1 MEQRRLLES
10 KDLEIEDLQKRYLE
24 LERMY
29 RELEESRFL
38 SGKRISGQW
47 SRGGLDGE
55 GEAENPG
62 ENEILKKKIVEQE
75 KLIFALRVTNGIVGD
90 LSYIEIESGP

>member
-10 KDLEIEDLQKRYLE
+10 KDLEIEDLRRRYLE

-29 RELEESRFL
+29 KELEESRFL

-47 SRGGLDGE
+47 SRGGIDGE
-55 GEAENPG
+55 GETENLESKREEW
-62 ENEILKKKIVEQE
+62 ENEILKKKIIEQE
-75 KLIFALRVTNGIVGD
+75 KLILALRVTR
-90 LSYIEIESGP
+90 